1 MALVVTCDAIH
12 CSAYGLCS
20 GMCFTFA
27 SCASLCSMDRFNDV
41 ALLARLIMF
50 LLDETELTLDE
61 DNIQQLLRHAHGEAI
76 FALAWEAITGQREV
90 VLPPLDPLLV
100 LPQTPIDFNNREL
113 ANLILCL
120 LIVDEADDIRDNDVI
135 LFILL
140 VAQGNHGA
148 AHRLL
153 VTLGHELE
161 ENF

>member
-1 MALVVTCDAIH
+1 
-12 CSAYGLCS
+12 
-20 GMCFTFA
+20 
-27 SCASLCSMDRFNDV
+27 MDRFNDV
-41 ALLARLIMF
+41 ALLARLVMC

-61 DNIQQLLRHAHGEAI
+61 DNIQQSLRHAHREAI
-76 FALAWEAITGQREV
+76 LALAWEEITGQKEV

-100 LPQTPIDFNNREL
+100 LPRSPIDFNNRDL

-120 LIVDEADDIRDNDVI
+120 LIADEADEIRDNDVI

-153 VTLGHELE
+153 VALGHELE
-161 ENF
+161 ENI

>member
-1 MALVVTCDAIH
+1 MRRDAL
-12 CSAYGLCS
+12 LCLWLVLRHVLQ
-20 GMCFTFA
+20 CLHPVP
-27 SCASLCSMDRFNDV
+27 LCSMDRFDDV
-41 ALLARLIMF
+41 ALLTRLVMF
-50 LLDETELTLDE
+50 LLDQTDLTLDE
-61 DNIQQLLRHAHGEAI
+61 DNVQQLLRHAHGEAI
-76 FALAWEAITGQREV
+76 FALAWEEITGQREV

>member
-1 MALVVTCDAIH
+1 MACAQ
-12 CSAYGLCS
+12 A
-20 GMCFTFA
+20 
-27 SCASLCSMDRFNDV
+27 CASRLHPVPLCSMDRFNDV
-41 ALLARLIMF
+41 ALLTRLVMF

-76 FALAWEAITGQREV
+76 FALAWEEITGQREV